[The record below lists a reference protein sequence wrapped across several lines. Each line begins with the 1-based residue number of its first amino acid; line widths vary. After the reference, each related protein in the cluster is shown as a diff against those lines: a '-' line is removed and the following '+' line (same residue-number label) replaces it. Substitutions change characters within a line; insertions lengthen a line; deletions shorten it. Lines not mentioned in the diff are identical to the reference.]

1 MYPSYDQI
9 FKHRRLSHDFDEIKS
24 SSSLML
30 LRFVAVSMD
39 T

>member
-1 MYPSYDQI
+1 MYPSYDKI
-9 FKHRRLSHDFDEIKS
+9 SKHRLSHDFDEIKS